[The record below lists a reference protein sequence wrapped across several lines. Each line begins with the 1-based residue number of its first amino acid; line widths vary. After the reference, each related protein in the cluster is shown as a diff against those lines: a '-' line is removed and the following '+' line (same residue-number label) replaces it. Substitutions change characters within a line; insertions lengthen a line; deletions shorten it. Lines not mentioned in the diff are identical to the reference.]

1 MADERPRIHI
11 SLTVDED
18 FYEAFND
25 AVDDLGCTK
34 AELVKEAL
42 DYWFEANDYII
53 GDNDYPYID
62 ERGKLIDPLYR

>member
-25 AVDDLGCTK
+25 AVDDFNCTK
-34 AELVKEAL
+34 ADLVKEAL
-42 DYWFEANDYII
+42 DDWLSSHDYST
-53 GDNDYPYID
+53 GDDDYPYID
-62 ERGKLIDPLYR
+62 NRGKRIDPIYR